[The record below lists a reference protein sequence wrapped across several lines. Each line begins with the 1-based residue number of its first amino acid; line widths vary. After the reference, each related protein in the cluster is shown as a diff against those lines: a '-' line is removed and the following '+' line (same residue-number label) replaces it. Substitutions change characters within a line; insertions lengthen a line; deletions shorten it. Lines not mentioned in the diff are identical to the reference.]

1 MHVNFSEWD
10 ESNKKHILQFLSNL
24 VCLEDL
30 KISGYNGDFGSQ
42 RDRLSPRLQQIQ
54 DIRMMGCIIP
64 AVPSWISSL
73 SALSILSMA
82 LFTIG
87 EDLRVLGSIPSLS
100 HLEIMVMNPTQGR
113 NKKLVISNVYPFLFL
128 TNFKIYETMEAVR
141 CFCKEPWKSFK
152 PFFLSFEVKETMRQ
166 FGDLD
171 FVMENL
177 SSLAHVAVDMNYTRS
192 EDREAAETAIQK
204 AVDMNPNKPTLKFGK
219 VFILMQALK
228 QTNVKLIITFIN
240 NSFLFVF
247 LPHLFCHLKY

>member
-64 AVPSWISSL
+64 AVPSWMSSL

-87 EDLRVLGSIPSLS
+87 EEDLRVLGSIPSLS

-128 TNFKIYETMEAVR
+128 TNFKIYGTMEAV
-141 CFCKEPWKSFK
+141 FLQGAMEKLQT
-152 PFFLSFEVKETMRQ
+152 FFSELRST
-166 FGDLD
+166 GD
-171 FVMENL
+171 NG
-177 SSLAHVAVDMNYTRS
+177 S
-192 EDREAAETAIQK
+192 IW
-204 AVDMNPNKPTLKFGK
+204 
-219 VFILMQALK
+219 
-228 QTNVKLIITFIN
+228 
-240 NSFLFVF
+240 
-247 LPHLFCHLKY
+247 